1 MTIATILAKL
11 VVRLYLSV
19 WFREHFS
26 FASFMK
32 LFIKLLFRHA
42 TAHGLWLPNCPVF
55 TFSMVIP
62 CIYKQLKN
70 TSNAD
75 STASNRAS
83 QFKSAPNY
91 AIYEFCLKNDK
102 NLFRCEANTSKP

>member
-1 MTIATILAKL
+1 MTPAVILAKL
-11 VVRLYLSV
+11 IVRLYLSV

-62 CIYKQLKN
+62 CISKQLKIQAMLILLHRIGQVS
-70 TSNAD
+70 SNL
-75 STASNRAS
+75 
-83 QFKSAPNY
+83 P
-91 AIYEFCLKNDK
+91 
-102 NLFRCEANTSKP
+102 